1 MTEQSNVINIDGK
14 EYKQEDLSV
23 EQIRLVSKIAK
34 YQKQSNDLKDAF
46 EDANILQQ
54 QYLQSLKTSLGNAE
68 TTKAMEKA
76 SEVKA
81 QIDTHEA
88 VCAERWK
95 ETILRIKRIEHILIG
110 TAGTMLLFMASIIL
124 K

>member
-1 MTEQSNVINIDGK
+1 MTEQTNVINIDGK

-54 QYLQSLKTSLGNAE
+54 QYLQSLNTSLSNDE
-68 TTKAMEKA
+68 TTQAMENTKA
-76 SEVKA
+76 S
-81 QIDTHEA
+81 
-88 VCAERWK
+88 
-95 ETILRIKRIEHILIG
+95 
-110 TAGTMLLFMASIIL
+110 
-124 K
+124 

>member
-1 MTEQSNVINIDGK
+1 MVITEQSNVINIDGK

-54 QYLQSLKTSLGNAE
+54 QYLQALKTSLSNDE
-68 TTKAMEKA
+68 TTTAMENSKA
-76 SEVKA
+76 S
-81 QIDTHEA
+81 
-88 VCAERWK
+88 
-95 ETILRIKRIEHILIG
+95 
-110 TAGTMLLFMASIIL
+110 
-124 K
+124 

>member
-1 MTEQSNVINIDGK
+1 METKANVINIDGK

-54 QYLQSLKTSLGNAE
+54 QYLQSLKTSLSNDE
-68 TTKAMEKA
+68 TTKAMENSKA
-76 SEVKA
+76 S
-81 QIDTHEA
+81 
-88 VCAERWK
+88 
-95 ETILRIKRIEHILIG
+95 
-110 TAGTMLLFMASIIL
+110 
-124 K
+124 

>member
-14 EYKQEDLSV
+14 QYKQEDLSV

-54 QYLQSLKTSLGNAE
+54 QYLQSLKTSLSNDE
-68 TTKAMEKA
+68 TVERMENTRA
-76 SEVKA
+76 N
-81 QIDTHEA
+81 
-88 VCAERWK
+88 
-95 ETILRIKRIEHILIG
+95 
-110 TAGTMLLFMASIIL
+110 
-124 K
+124 

>member
-1 MTEQSNVINIDGK
+1 MTEQLNVINIDGK

-54 QYLQSLKTSLGNAE
+54 QYLQVLKTSLSNDE
-68 TTKAMEKA
+68 TTKAMENSKA
-76 SEVKA
+76 S
-81 QIDTHEA
+81 
-88 VCAERWK
+88 
-95 ETILRIKRIEHILIG
+95 
-110 TAGTMLLFMASIIL
+110 
-124 K
+124 

>member
-34 YQKQSNDLKDAF
+34 YQKQSNELKDAF

-54 QYLQSLKTSLGNAE
+54 QYLQALKTSLGNAE
-68 TTKAMEKA
+68 TTKSMENSKA
-76 SEVKA
+76 S
-81 QIDTHEA
+81 
-88 VCAERWK
+88 
-95 ETILRIKRIEHILIG
+95 
-110 TAGTMLLFMASIIL
+110 
-124 K
+124 

>member
-1 MTEQSNVINIDGK
+1 MTEQTNVINIDGK

-54 QYLQSLKTSLGNAE
+54 QYLQALKTSLGNAE
-68 TTKAMEKA
+68 TTKAMENTKV
-76 SEVKA
+76 S
-81 QIDTHEA
+81 
-88 VCAERWK
+88 
-95 ETILRIKRIEHILIG
+95 
-110 TAGTMLLFMASIIL
+110 
-124 K
+124 

>member
-1 MTEQSNVINIDGK
+1 MTEETNVINIDGK

-54 QYLQSLKTSLGNAE
+54 QYLQALKTSLSNDE
-68 TTKAMEKA
+68 TTTAMENSKA
-76 SEVKA
+76 
-81 QIDTHEA
+81 
-88 VCAERWK
+88 
-95 ETILRIKRIEHILIG
+95 G
-110 TAGTMLLFMASIIL
+110 
-124 K
+124 

>member
-1 MTEQSNVINIDGK
+1 METKSNVINIDGK

-54 QYLQSLKTSLGNAE
+54 QYLQALKTSLGNAE
-68 TTKAMEKA
+68 TTKAMENSKV
-76 SEVKA
+76 S
-81 QIDTHEA
+81 
-88 VCAERWK
+88 
-95 ETILRIKRIEHILIG
+95 
-110 TAGTMLLFMASIIL
+110 
-124 K
+124 

>member
-14 EYKQEDLSV
+14 QYKQEDLSV

-54 QYLQSLKTSLGNAE
+54 QYLQSLKTSLSNDE
-68 TTKAMEKA
+68 TTKAMENSKA
-76 SEVKA
+76 
-81 QIDTHEA
+81 
-88 VCAERWK
+88 
-95 ETILRIKRIEHILIG
+95 G
-110 TAGTMLLFMASIIL
+110 
-124 K
+124 

>member
-14 EYKQEDLSV
+14 EYKQEDLSI

-54 QYLQSLKTSLGNAE
+54 QYLQALKTSLSNDE
-68 TTKAMEKA
+68 TTKSMENSKA
-76 SEVKA
+76 S
-81 QIDTHEA
+81 
-88 VCAERWK
+88 
-95 ETILRIKRIEHILIG
+95 
-110 TAGTMLLFMASIIL
+110 
-124 K
+124 

>member
-54 QYLQSLKTSLGNAE
+54 QYLQALKTSLSNDE
-68 TTKAMEKA
+68 TTTAMENAKA
-76 SEVKA
+76 
-81 QIDTHEA
+81 
-88 VCAERWK
+88 
-95 ETILRIKRIEHILIG
+95 G
-110 TAGTMLLFMASIIL
+110 
-124 K
+124 